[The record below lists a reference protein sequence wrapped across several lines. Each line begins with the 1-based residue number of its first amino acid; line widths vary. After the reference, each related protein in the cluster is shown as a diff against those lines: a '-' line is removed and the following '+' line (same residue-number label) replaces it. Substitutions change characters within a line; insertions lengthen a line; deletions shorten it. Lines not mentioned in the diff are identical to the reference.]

1 MASVE
6 PVGHDRLHLPRPVP
20 GPGAAP
26 PPGSERGDRADLQRD
41 RPTVGG
47 LVRTRVRSGA
57 CAGLVGVQ
65 TSPSSTRSALPPP
78 ETDSPE
84 TMTNRKSNWSTGCAT
99 NPQVKRSP
107 RCVFGHCVLHTC
119 SSVQPQ
125 SKQPHRTEKPHLKS
139 LLAPGTTAGRT
150 PAPHGRVHP
159 EHPTPYPRGPTRVPA
174 ARTLPHPPD
183 TGAAP
188 RTNVAVA
195 YAAAFVTSGNSDSQT
210 SSVGCGRAPPLIRHH
225 RHARPRSL
233 SEPDDAIAQH
243 GRYRPY
249 VRRCDRSAAEYP
261 AVRTPRPGRSAGAGG
276 PSERSQ
282 QLLRYGR

>member
-1 MASVE
+1 VR
-6 PVGHDRLHLPRPVP
+6 HKTP
-20 GPGAAP
+20 G
-26 PPGSERGDRADLQRD
+26 Q
-41 RPTVGG
+41 
-47 LVRTRVRSGA
+47 
-57 CAGLVGVQ
+57 
-65 TSPSSTRSALPPP
+65 
-78 ETDSPE
+78 
-84 TMTNRKSNWSTGCAT
+84 TGCARISGEVLVAFWGVT
-99 NPQVKRSP
+99 CSIRALQFNLSRNNPIGLRNPTSKAHSP
-107 RCVFGHCVLHTC
+107 RERQRGEPRPTR
-119 SSVQPQ
+119 PR
-125 SKQPHRTEKPHLKS
+125 PP
-139 LLAPGTTAGRT
+139 RT
-150 PAPHGRVHP
+150 PRPLPQGANPSPSR
-159 EHPTPYPRGPTRVPA
+159 
-174 ARTLPHPPD
+174 PHPPD

-210 SSVGCGRAPPLIRHH
+210 SSVGRGRAPPLIRHH

-276 PSERSQ
+276 PSEQSQ

>member
-1 MASVE
+1 MAPRSPAGGSYSV
-6 PVGHDRLHLPRPVP
+6 GL
-20 GPGAAP
+20 GAP
-26 PPGSERGDRADLQRD
+26 QN
-41 RPTVGG
+41 
-47 LVRTRVRSGA
+47 
-57 CAGLVGVQ
+57 
-65 TSPSSTRSALPPP
+65 PSSDGESEDLGR
-78 ETDSPE
+78 
-84 TMTNRKSNWSTGCAT
+84 G
-99 NPQVKRSP
+99 P
-107 RCVFGHCVLHTC
+107 RGVFGRYVLHTC

-139 LLAPGTTAGRT
+139 PLAPGTTAGRT
-150 PAPHGRVHP
+150 PPHTAVS
-159 EHPTPYPRGPTRVPA
+159 
-174 ARTLPHPPD
+174 ARTPRPLPQGANPSPSRPHPPD

-210 SSVGCGRAPPLIRHH
+210 SSVGRGRAPPLIRHH

-249 VRRCDRSAAEYP
+249 VRLCDRSAAEYP
-261 AVRTPRPGRSAGAGG
+261 AARTPRPGRSAGAGG